1 MGDDAIDRWA
11 LGLLSSCSAQSRR
24 KLAGTIATAL
34 RTSQQQRIAQ
44 QTNADGSPYAPRKP
58 QTLRSKKGRIKRGAM
73 FKKLRSS
80 QFLRITA
87 DANLASVE
95 FKGPAARIAQ
105 IHQDGLVDRVRPK
118 GPLAL
123 YPKRQLLGFTAED
136 RDIIQQMILDA
147 LKESTGT
154 N

>member
-11 LGLLSSCSAQSRR
+11 LGLLSSTSPRARR
-24 KLAGTIATAL
+24 QLAFTIAKAL

-44 QTNADGSPYAPRKP
+44 QSNADGSPYVPRKP
-58 QTLRSKKGRIKRGAM
+58 QKLRSKKGRIKRGAM

-87 DANLASVE
+87 DANQASVE
-95 FKGPAARIAQ
+95 FKGPAAKIAQ

-136 RDIIQQMILDA
+136 RDMIQRMVLDA
-147 LKESTGT
+147 LKQSTGT
-154 N
+154 K

>member
-1 MGDDAIDRWA
+1 MADDLIDRWA
-11 LGLLSSCSAQSRR
+11 AGLLSSTRPRARR
-24 KLAGTIATAL
+24 RLASTIAKAL

-44 QTNADGSPYAPRKP
+44 QINADGSAYAPRKP
-58 QTLRSKKGRIKRGAM
+58 QKVRAKKGRIKRGAM

-87 DANLASVE
+87 DANQASVE
-95 FKGPAARIAQ
+95 FKGAAARIAQ

-118 GPLAL
+118 GPLVQ

-136 RDIIQQMILDA
+136 RDMIQRVILGSFY
-147 LKESTGT
+147 L
-154 N
+154 